1 MLWLGWGVK
10 AVAVLDANFVYTVA
24 MNNLGGTAFG
34 SLKAVGTWLATV
46 SELNRSPKLRQRY
59 TFEEETGPLLHTVKR
74 VAIMGFIDAGSTQDT
89 RKGAIDTA
97 VNGHFFCTFA
107 KPSSI
112 IIDLGGEY
120 GGL

>member
-1 MLWLGWGVK
+1 MK
-10 AVAVLDANFVYTVA
+10 AVAVLDTNFVYTVA

-34 SLKAVGTWLATV
+34 SLEAVGTWLATV

-74 VAIMGFIDAGSTQDT
+74 VAIMGFIDAGSTQDA

-97 VNGHFFCTFA
+97 VNG
-107 KPSSI
+107 PSHWHCPSFSH
-112 IIDLGGEY
+112 LRQVLY
-120 GGL
+120 PLLTCSLT